1 MSSRPSPRR
10 VRPRSAIRPDSMSCV
25 FSGWVSSANSGR
37 RFCRFHHPLRAAT
50 DLANQPQ
57 HAVSS
62 VCQWTCRRGTSRCLP
77 RTAVQGDIA
86 YGFLAAIFVD
96 PQVKPPPSSEHFSAD
111 GTLIEARASIK
122 SFRPNDGSDEPPEPG
137 RNGGHDFRGEKAQQ
151 RYAYLDIRAK
161 RQAL

>member
-1 MSSRPSPRR
+1 M
-10 VRPRSAIRPDSMSCV
+10 
-25 FSGWVSSANSGR
+25 
-37 RFCRFHHPLRAAT
+37 
-50 DLANQPQ
+50 
-57 HAVSS
+57 
-62 VCQWTCRRGTSRCLP
+62 
-77 RTAVQGDIA
+77 QGDIA